1 MTIIKQIIIITT
13 ACIYS
18 SCTLDNNEIRQRVW
32 KCGKDSNLGYNF
44 FVFSEGGFKL
54 HNDTIFFLDTAIA
67 AVIDTRRKWFL
78 YDNEITL
85 KNLKTKKTT
94 IYNDFGRVKAEDTI
108 VMVERKQLDLKA
120 PPIPPDL
127 PPLSKEK

>member
-13 ACIYS
+13 VCIYS

-32 KCGKDSNLGYNF
+32 KCGKGSSLGYNF
-44 FVFSEGGFKL
+44 FVFGGSGFKL

-67 AVIDTRRKWFL
+67 AVIDTRKKWFL

-85 KNLKTKKTT
+85 KKLKTKKTA

-108 VMVERKQLDLKA
+108 MMIEKKQIDLKA

-127 PPLSKEK
+127 PPLAKEK